1 MQTRQKLALLT
12 TSILFM
18 ISAPYNSFAAEEIK
32 NPYKDYLL
40 GNWGGTRDKLSDIGI
55 DASVEYKADLWAEV
69 SGGLKRGN
77 NYLDN
82 TDIKFAIDGEKLFGV
97 TGNKVFIYFLNNFGG
112 KPNAHQVGST
122 QGIDNIEVT
131 TNTFKLYEAWME
143 QSFWGKKL
151 SVLLGLHDLNSEFD
165 QSDMTANFIKPTAQ
179 IGQSFA
185 QSGKNAPSIFPNT
198 SLAGRLK
205 YTPIDTAYFSA
216 AVFDGVPQNPTH
228 PHGTHIDLSSK
239 DGLLLI
245 AEAGFTPKAADAD
258 GGSTPNKFAVGAWTY
273 SKAMDDLVSVDLNS
287 NPIKRRMAGAY
298 AISSYQFYHNK
309 DTGHDLGAFFRAGM
323 ADGNTK
329 QVNWDYETGLIAN
342 GWIPTRGDGE
352 LGLTLT
358 QSHNSDK
365 YMQLVNSRGGRYKRN
380 EYALEFYYRDKIYR
394 GVSVQPDVQY
404 VINPSTNPTLKN
416 ATIVGIRLD
425 VNF

>member
-1 MQTRQKLALLT
+1 MKNIARYSVFLLATSAIFLT
-12 TSILFM
+12 FATHL
-18 ISAPYNSFAAEEIK
+18 AYAAEETK
-32 NPYKDYLL
+32 DPYEDNLL
-40 GNWGGTRDKLSDIGI
+40 GNWGGGRDKLSDIGI

-82 TDIKFAIDGEKLFGV
+82 TDIKLAIDGQKLFGV

-143 QSFWGKKL
+143 QSFWGNKL
-151 SVLLGLHDLNSEFD
+151 SVLLGLHDLNSEFV
-165 QSDMTANFIKPTAQ
+165 QTDMTANFIKSTME
-179 IGQSFA
+179 IGQA
-185 QSGKNAPSIFPNT
+185 LIQSGKNGPSIFPNT

-216 AVFDGVPQNPTH
+216 AVFDGVPENPAH

-239 DGLLLI
+239 DGFLLI
-245 AEAGFTPKAADAD
+245 AEAGFTPKAADTD

-273 SKAMDDLVSVDLNS
+273 SKAMDDLVSVDANGNS
-287 NPIKRRMAGAY
+287 IKRRMAGAY

-329 QVNWDYETGLIAN
+329 QVNWDYETGLVAN

-358 QSHNSDK
+358 QTHNSDK
-365 YMQLVNSRGGRYKRN
+365 YMQLVGSNYKRN